1 MQEVFCGVPTGKV
14 VANEFKGSTKK
25 KVFLYLL
32 RSGGKTY
39 VKVSN
44 NQLRYSWNSLRPCL
58 QHIRYTLLSV
68 NHRKFSL
75 NRARKK
81 YFNISLVLLNLP
93 LRGCKFWPL
102 SISSETN
109 M

>member
-44 NQLRYSWNSLRPCL
+44 NQLRYSEFATSLFATYSL
-58 QHIRYTLLSV
+58 HITL
-68 NHRKFSL
+68 
-75 NRARKK
+75 
-81 YFNISLVLLNLP
+81 
-93 LRGCKFWPL
+93 CKPPKIFP
-102 SISSETN
+102 
-109 M
+109 

>member
-1 MQEVFCGVPTGKV
+1 MSYFYSDKCKDKGHSYSKSYSNGRSIQEVFCGVPTGKV

-44 NQLRYSWNSLRPCL
+44 NQLRYLWNSLRPCL

-81 YFNISLVLLNLP
+81 IF
-93 LRGCKFWPL
+93 
-102 SISSETN
+102 
-109 M
+109 

>member
-14 VANEFKGSTKK
+14 VANEFKGSTMK

-44 NQLRYSWNSLRPCL
+44 NQL
-58 QHIRYTLLSV
+58 
-68 NHRKFSL
+68 
-75 NRARKK
+75 
-81 YFNISLVLLNLP
+81 
-93 LRGCKFWPL
+93 
-102 SISSETN
+102 
-109 M
+109 

>member
-14 VANEFKGSTKK
+14 VANEFKGLTKK

-44 NQLRYSWNSLRPCL
+44 NQLRYSWNSLRPCS
-58 QHIRYTLLSV
+58 QHIHYTLLSV

-81 YFNISLVLLNLP
+81 IF
-93 LRGCKFWPL
+93 
-102 SISSETN
+102 
-109 M
+109 

>member
-32 RSGGKTY
+32 QSGGKTY

-44 NQLRYSWNSLRPCL
+44 NQLRYSWNSLRPCS
-58 QHIRYTLLSV
+58 QHIRYTLPSV
-68 NHRKFSL
+68 NHRRFSL

-81 YFNISLVLLNLP
+81 IF
-93 LRGCKFWPL
+93 
-102 SISSETN
+102 
-109 M
+109 